1 MLPIFVSLFAKKL
14 SRYKWFFPIDTE
26 SQVVVRTNQ
35 VLNLDDPTYSGVE
48 MSAILLWESEI
59 KRIGFRSKLVCT
71 TPHIKKYLIEHGSK
85 SEIHIISQGF
95 TPTDDSKIPPSFSS
109 PEKLRVVY
117 ASPYIDTKGD
127 RHYGHN
133 MWDASTL
140 LDEIWPKL
148 SHNKRVELNLIG
160 QVGQNAKK
168 KLSQENVNMHGLVS
182 IEECAKLLK
191 RFDLAIYPRLIDN
204 KWQPQK
210 LVEYL
215 GAGLPVIAF
224 NLIDTE
230 IVNREGIGGVVSNS
244 EEFIRL
250 VNAISKDHEKLTS
263 WRQRCN

>member
-1 MLPIFVSLFAKKL
+1 
-14 SRYKWFFPIDTE
+14 
-26 SQVVVRTNQ
+26 
-35 VLNLDDPTYSGVE
+35 
-48 MSAILLWESEI
+48 
-59 KRIGFRSKLVCT
+59 
-71 TPHIKKYLIEHGSK
+71 
-85 SEIHIISQGF
+85 
-95 TPTDDSKIPPSFSS
+95 
-109 PEKLRVVY
+109 
-117 ASPYIDTKGD
+117 
-127 RHYGHN
+127 

-140 LDEIWPKL
+140 LDEIWLKL
-148 SHNKRVELNLIG
+148 SRNKRVEPNLIG

-191 RFDLAIYPRLIDN
+191 RLDLAIYPRLIDN